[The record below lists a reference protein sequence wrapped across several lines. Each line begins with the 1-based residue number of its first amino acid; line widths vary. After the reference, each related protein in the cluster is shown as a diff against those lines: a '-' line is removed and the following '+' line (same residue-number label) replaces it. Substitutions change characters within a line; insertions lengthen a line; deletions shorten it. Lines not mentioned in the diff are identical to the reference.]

1 MIVLVDTL
9 FLFVSDSCSLWF
21 TGRDLS
27 IGAWQFVVVVVVSE
41 VQEPR
46 LDERDV
52 RGTKATQNLSV
63 HDSKLATDRRN
74 WYVP

>member
-1 MIVLVDTL
+1 MVLVDHF
-9 FLFVSDSCSLWF
+9 FLFVWNCCSLWF

-27 IGAWQFVVVVVVSE
+27 IGAWQFVVVVVVVSE

-46 LDERDV
+46 LEERDV
-52 RGTKATQNLSV
+52 RGTKATQDLSV

-74 WYVP
+74 WYVA